1 MGETA
6 AAGVGTASEVS
17 TGDTA
22 PDAAENRF
30 GRASELRLRAAARDG
45 QTTLPELYASMP
57 FKVMHPLPVD
67 ARELPG
73 LAGRDGG
80 ADGTAGTTTLARPA
94 QVMVMAVSAG
104 IMAGDDQRIEV
115 AVDTGAALQVTTQAF
130 EKIHR
135 MDDGAF
141 ATRRTRLTVAP
152 AAYLDYRPLPQIP
165 FADSAFSSVTEVDL
179 ADRTSCLVYGEILSC
194 GRVARGE
201 RFAYRS
207 YRNRVHITC
216 AGEPVFVDNT
226 VYEPGLDGADLAG
239 LGFYEGF
246 THLANLV
253 LVNASISEDCFAQI
267 RAYLLDTCGVIGA
280 AALADTPEDP
290 DDVIGGITRLES
302 DGCLVKLLGRR
313 AQRLQDVLEHVRDL
327 VALG

>member
-6 AAGVGTASEVS
+6 AAGVGTTGAAPGTGTAS
-17 TGDTA
+17 
-22 PDAAENRF
+22 AAGENRF

-67 ARELPG
+67 ACELPG
-73 LAGRDGG
+73 LAGP
-80 ADGTAGTTTLARPA
+80 DGTAALARPA

-207 YRNRVHITC
+207 YRNRVNVTC

-253 LVNASISEDCFAQI
+253 LMNVPVSEERFAQI
-267 RAYLLDTCGVIGA
+267 RSYLLDTCGVIGA
-280 AALADTPEDP
+280 AALADAPDDP

-302 DGCLVKLLGRR
+302 GGCLVKLLGRR
-313 AQRLQDVLEHVRDL
+313 AQRLQDVLDRVRGL
-327 VALG
+327 AAQG